1 MLFVNAWKTGVRLAV
16 TCTIMGEANVRFVCA
31 VCVCV
36 CLCVW
41 MWVCVDVGVCG
52 CGCVWMW
59 VCVDVGVCTVSANSG
74 ILILIKLTA
83 REKFQQF
90 QVCCGG

>member
-1 MLFVNAWKTGVRLAV
+1 M
-16 TCTIMGEANVRFVCA
+16 CTIMGEANVRFVCA

-36 CLCVW
+36 C
-41 MWVCVDVGVCG
+41 VCVCG
-52 CGCVWMW
+52 
-59 VCVDVGVCTVSANSG
+59 CVDVGVCTVSANSG
-74 ILILIKLTA
+74 IRILIKLTG